1 MKTELVNLSQIELNA
16 ANPRIIKNDKFEK
29 LINSLL
35 ALPKMLDLRP
45 IVVDNTM
52 VALGGNMRYRALSA
66 IADMS
71 EDELKDRLS
80 GIRDFQKKT
89 QAEQDNLVEYW
100 LRWKDKPTAP
110 VIKASE
116 LTDAEQREFIIKD
129 NVGFGEWD
137 MDALANEWDNDDLVD
152 WGVDVWQENGAGESS
167 GGGEMQGGSEPKTT
181 LNDRFV
187 VPPFSILDTRKGYWQ
202 ARKKMWRELIGDMGE
217 SRSDTL
223 IQSPEIKYKDLYQKT
238 RQHREELGLSFKEY
252 LDKYVPDE
260 VKERE
265 AKKVLSQGVSLFDPV
280 LSEICCKW
288 FTPSDGST
296 IFDCFAGDTQKGLVF
311 GMCGHNFTGIEL
323 RQEQVDINNR
333 VIEGRDLPIRYI
345 CDDGQN
351 VAAHF
356 SPDSQDMLFSCP
368 PYYDLEVY
376 SDKEND
382 ASNQDTYEGFI
393 GILRNA
399 FSRAITCLKENRFA
413 VIVVGDVRNKKTGGY
428 YNFVDDVKRIFCDN
442 GMLLY
447 NELILIETGA
457 STALRASRYMDSRK
471 VAKMHQNILVFY
483 KGRTKDI
490 PKHFKK
496 IEFTED
502 ELSRFEQDCEGETT
516 SEGCPQDPSA
526 VQSDETPVKDGMI
539 KVKISGKWIK
549 HKFRCS
555 EDYIRNVCHGSCCT
569 GSDKVLISLLPD
581 EAERQKQ
588 LGYAVKD
595 GKLCASPT
603 THKCPH
609 ISPDGLC
616 RIHFTPDKPFGCIAS
631 PFTLNKA
638 NTLIIRNRYS
648 MMKCHGDGDYAY
660 RVFRASLDLIFGK
673 EEAQRICD
681 YYDHNDG
688 DLTAYMTKENY
699 DKIIYLDSLKH

>member
-1 MKTELVNLSQIELNA
+1 MKTETAKLSQIVLNS
-16 ANPRIIKNDKFEK
+16 ANPRTIQKDKFDK
-29 LINSLL
+29 LVNSIL

-66 IADMS
+66 IAEMS
-71 EDELKDRLS
+71 DEELKERLS

-100 LRWKDKPTAP
+100 LRWKDKPTVP

-137 MDALANEWDNDDLVD
+137 MDILANDWDSDDLVD
-152 WGVDVWQENGAGESS
+152 WGVDVWQMNTAGDTAEDEGGI
-167 GGGEMQGGSEPKTT
+167 GGGGDSNPT

-202 ARKKMWRELIGDMGE
+202 RRKKMWRGLIGDMGE
-217 SRSDTL
+217 TRKDTL
-223 IQSPEIKYKDLYQKT
+223 IQSPEVKYKDLYQKT
-238 RQHREELGLSFKEY
+238 RQHREELGLSFREY

-288 FTPSDGST
+288 FTPGDGSS

-311 GMCGHNFTGIEL
+311 GMCGHSFTGIEL
-323 RQEQVDINNR
+323 RQEQVDINNG
-333 VIEGRDLPIRYI
+333 VIQGRNLPIRYI

-351 VAAHF
+351 VAKHF
-356 SPDSQDMLFSCP
+356 APESQDMLFSCP

-376 SDKEND
+376 SSEPND
-382 ASNQDTYEGFI
+382 ASNQGSYEGFI
-393 GILRNA
+393 AILRNA
-399 FSRAITCLKENRFA
+399 FSKAVTCLKENRFA

-442 GMLLY
+442 GLLLY
-447 NELILIETGA
+447 NELILVETGA

-483 KGRTKDI
+483 KGKAKDI
-490 PKHFKK
+490 SKHFKK

-502 ELSRFEQDCEGETT
+502 ELSAFD
-516 SEGCPQDPSA
+516 SEINITEESI
-526 VQSDETPVKDGMI
+526 DE
-539 KVKISGKWIK
+539 
-549 HKFRCS
+549 
-555 EDYIRNVCHGSCCT
+555 
-569 GSDKVLISLLPD
+569 
-581 EAERQKQ
+581 
-588 LGYAVKD
+588 
-595 GKLCASPT
+595 
-603 THKCPH
+603 
-609 ISPDGLC
+609 
-616 RIHFTPDKPFGCIAS
+616 
-631 PFTLNKA
+631 
-638 NTLIIRNRYS
+638 
-648 MMKCHGDGDYAY
+648 
-660 RVFRASLDLIFGK
+660 
-673 EEAQRICD
+673 
-681 YYDHNDG
+681 
-688 DLTAYMTKENY
+688 
-699 DKIIYLDSLKH
+699 